1 MIHEK
6 YRAQVDLLLRIL
18 PHVAEEKGL
27 ALKGGT
33 AINLFVRDMP
43 RLSVDID
50 LTYTNADHDRTE
62 ALKNISNALGRI
74 EKRIQSSIPG
84 ISLTRVPSGQGE
96 DAKLN
101 CQTRQAHVKI
111 EVNTTTRG
119 IIFPERLMQVSET
132 VQNDFKKFAAIN
144 VVSQGELF
152 GGKICAALDR
162 QHPRDLFDV
171 HLLLKNEG
179 ITAEIKLGFITF
191 MLSHAR
197 PMSELL
203 SHHDLDQRDTFENQF
218 KGMTTISFLY
228 EHFEATRKQ
237 LTAVIH
243 KSLTD
248 DDKKF
253 LVSFESGVPEWD
265 LIPIDNLQKLPAVRW
280 KLENI
285 LNLKSKAPSKHADLL
300 RKLEVNLS

>member
-6 YRAQVDLLLRIL
+6 YRAQVDLLLKIL
-18 PHVAEEKGL
+18 PHVAEEKDL

-62 ALKNISNALGRI
+62 ALKNISEALGRI

-101 CQTRQAHVKI
+101 CQTKQAHVKI

-119 IIFPERLMQVSET
+119 IIFPKRLLEVSET

-162 QHPRDLFDV
+162 QHPRDLFDI

-179 ITAEIKLGFITF
+179 ITEEIKLGLITF

-203 SHHDLDQRDTFENQF
+203 SPHELDQRTTFENQF
-218 KGMTTISFLY
+218 KGMTTDLFTY
-228 EHFEATRKQ
+228 EDFKLTRKQ
-237 LTAVIH
+237 LIVEVH

-248 DDKKF
+248 HDKKF
-253 LVSFESGVPEWD
+253 LMSFKSGEPEWS
-265 LIPIDNLQKLPAVRW
+265 LIPIENFKNLPAVKW
-280 KLENI
+280 KLQNI
-285 LNLKSKAPSKHADLL
+285 QNLIESNPNKHQALKSALELAL
-300 RKLEVNLS
+300 R